1 METWFYRK
9 KRTFC
14 GELSFEIMG
23 TSMSTS
29 FQTENRIEFVARIV
43 TIDLLIY
50 LFYFIYL
57 FIFIYL
63 FQVHFL
69 ASLRGLA
76 HIALKH
82 SLDGVQRPR
91 LAGNKSQPWKRVK
104 LTRAEVSFLHA
115 KVFLCNRQTLILS
128 SRILSRSFSSL
139 FFLAALFVNPHLC
152 SRSGGHLD
160 FC

>member
-1 METWFYRK
+1 
-9 KRTFC
+9 
-14 GELSFEIMG
+14 MG
-23 TSMSTS
+23 TN
-29 FQTENRIEFVARIV
+29 FQTKKWIEFES
-43 TIDLLIY
+43 LKSSPLIC
-50 LFYFIYL
+50 LFIYFILFIL

-139 FFLAALFVNPHLC
+139 FFLAVLFVIPICALAQVGIWIFV
-152 SRSGGHLD
+152 RLF
-160 FC
+160 FCMGLGVH